1 MDRLTKATLKS
12 GLEQIAGNDEHM
24 AAAIEEHG
32 YPELRQREPGF
43 EALLRAIV
51 GQQLSIAAAG
61 AIWKRLEDAVSPLT
75 PQALMTQSE
84 TALRALGFS
93 RQKIA
98 YAKGLASDVRMGRVD
113 LGGLSAMAN
122 DTAVAELVKIKGIGR
137 WSAEIYLLFALG
149 RADVF
154 PVDDLAL
161 LIETQ
166 RVKGLKKRP
175 DRKKMIR
182 IAEAWRPWRG
192 AAAHLLWHTYGRA
205 KTEIDGRAKG

>member
-1 MDRLTKATLKS
+1 MERLTNATLKR
-12 GLEQIAGNDEHM
+12 GLRHIADSDEHL
-24 AAAIEEHG
+24 AAALETHG
-32 YPELRQREPGF
+32 HPKLRQRDPGF

-61 AIWKRLEDAVSPLT
+61 AIWKRLEEAIVPLT
-75 PQALMTQSE
+75 PQGLLTQGDP
-84 TALRALGFS
+84 ALRALGLS

-98 YAKGLASDVRMGRVD
+98 YAKGLAGDVRLGRVD
-113 LGGLSAMAN
+113 LDGLSAMEDDA
-122 DTAVAELVKIKGIGR
+122 AVAELVKIKGIGR

-149 RADVF
+149 RADIF

-161 LIETQ
+161 LIATQ

-175 DRKKMIR
+175 DRKKMLK

-192 AAAHLLWHTYGRA
+192 AAAHFLWHYYAQA
-205 KTEIDGRAKG
+205 KD